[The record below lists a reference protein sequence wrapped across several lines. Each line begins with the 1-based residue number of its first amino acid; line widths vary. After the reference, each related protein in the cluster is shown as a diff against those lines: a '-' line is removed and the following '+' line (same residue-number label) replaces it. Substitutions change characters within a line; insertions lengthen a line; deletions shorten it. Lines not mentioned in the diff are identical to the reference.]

1 MFTRVS
7 TSELFRQG
15 VGTILEGQA
24 DVGKTS
30 LQLASGKRILSPAD
44 DPSGSVQTLE
54 LGTALAVNTQ
64 FQRNIDVAN
73 QRIRYEEI
81 TLNSTVNNLQRVRE
95 LVVQAN
101 NDSQT
106 AETRSFIAAEIRQ
119 RLDELV
125 GLANSK
131 DANGEYIYAGFRS
144 NSQPFTIDASNN
156 VSYIG
161 DDGQRHIQIS
171 PVRQVAI
178 GNSGNDV
185 FNNILDGNGT
195 FTTSTTTAAGINTG
209 TGIIGAGFV
218 SDSSQWVPDDY
229 RINILNVN
237 PDGTFDYDVTLD
249 DGAGTPLVPPVA
261 GTSQSGADISFL
273 GVSVSIEGAPAVGD
287 AFAVHQSQNKSIFDT
302 YRDIIN
308 TLENDTG
315 SAVNRGRLHTNLGQ
329 ALQELDND
337 LTNVDR
343 IRSSIGARLNAL
355 EGQSEINESAGLQ
368 IKTVKSAIED
378 LDYAEAISRFQQQL
392 TGLDAAQKT
401 YVQIQGLSL
410 FNYIR

>member
-64 FQRNIDVAN
+64 FQRNIDVAT

-81 TLNSTVNNLQRVRE
+81 TLNSSVNNLQRVRE
-95 LVVQAN
+95 LVIQAN

-119 RLDELV
+119 RLDEMV

-144 NSQPFTIDASNN
+144 NTQPFTIDASNN

-195 FTTSTTTAAGINTG
+195 FTTAVRTLPTANTG
-209 TGIIGAGFV
+209 SAIIGAGFV
-218 SDSSQWVPDDY
+218 NDISQWVPDDY
-229 RINILNVN
+229 ALEITAVN
-237 PDGTFDYDVTLD
+237 PDGSFDYDVLD
-249 DGAGTPLVPPVA
+249 SASNNIVS
-261 GTSQSGADISFL
+261 GTSSSGADISFR
-273 GVSVSIEGAPAVGD
+273 GISVSLEGSPSVGD
-287 AFAVHQSQNKSIFDT
+287 VFEINQSQNKSIFDT

-308 TLENDTG
+308 TLENDAG
-315 SAVNRGRLHTNLGQ
+315 DVVERARLHTSLGQ

-337 LTNVDR
+337 LINVDR

-368 IKTVKSAIED
+368 IKTVKSSIED

-410 FNYIR
+410 FDYIR

>member
-44 DPSGSVQTLE
+44 DPSGSVQSLE

-131 DANGEYIYAGFRS
+131 DANGEYIYAGYRS

-195 FTTSTTTAAGINTG
+195 FTTSTTTAAGVNTG

-218 SDSSQWVPDDY
+218 NDSSQWVPDNY

-249 DGAGTPLVPPVA
+249 DVAGTPLAPPVA

-273 GVSVSIEGAPAVGD
+273 GISVSIEGDPVAGD
-287 AFAVHQSQNKSIFDT
+287 AFAVNQSQNKSIFDT